1 MAIHQ
6 AVGALQQQVVNQ
18 VFRSGLRLALGGLL
32 VGTAVVV
39 PLVALLRADLH
50 GVAPIEPLGLAA
62 GAVIV
67 FLATAAASYIPA
79 LRITRVAPVE
89 SLRAD

>member
-1 MAIHQ
+1 
-6 AVGALQQQVVNQ
+6 

-62 GAVIV
+62 DAVIV